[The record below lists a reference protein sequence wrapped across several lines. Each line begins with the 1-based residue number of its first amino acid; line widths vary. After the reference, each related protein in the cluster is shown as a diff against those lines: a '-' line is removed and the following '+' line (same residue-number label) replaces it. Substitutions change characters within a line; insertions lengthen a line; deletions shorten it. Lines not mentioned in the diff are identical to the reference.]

1 MIEII
6 YITNDSSI
14 NQMLNI
20 ENLMSDN
27 INKVEVGN
35 NWIGG
40 EFYIQTCLYF
50 LLEKYFKDKYVA
62 LTFKENI
69 EYINNVLDESKIIIF
84 PGWINDIKEDDLQ
97 FYKYKNKLYSYT
109 YFVFNFKN
117 MTNLTSHKYNDNTIS
132 LYYYKINF
140 NIDEENICFNDNIK
154 GLLLGK
160 CISHNIKIY
169 ENIIKLLNKLNDSNI
184 KLFSTLR
191 NLKNMDVF
199 PKYLEHI
206 KEECIL
212 KSDTICNHPVLEL
225 LGILNPKKFRK
236 LLTHCKYILCLGN
249 PYSPPTIIESLF
261 SNCIVIAP
269 SNQLSRDL
277 HNNKNVYL
285 TDNLS
290 NDDIA
295 SLIIKIENDEII
307 FDKNDYPVNYTE
319 ESMINVLNNLLKK

>member
-1 MIEII
+1 MTEII
-6 YITNDSSI
+6 YITDNLSI

-27 INKVEVGN
+27 INKVEILN

-40 EFYIQTCLYF
+40 EFYIQTCLYL
-50 LLEKYFKDKYVA
+50 LLEKYFKNKYIH
-62 LTFKENI
+62 LTLKEDSK
-69 EYINNVLDESKIIIF
+69 YINNVLDESKIIIF
-84 PGWINDIKEDDLQ
+84 PGWIHDIEEDNLQ

-109 YFVFNFKN
+109 YFEFNFKN
-117 MTNLTSHKYNDNTIS
+117 IKNLTSHKYNDNVIP
-132 LYYYKINF
+132 LYYYKIPF
-140 NIDEENICFNDNIK
+140 NIDSENICFNNNIK

-169 ENIIKLLNKLNDSNI
+169 ENIINLLNKLNDSNI

-191 NLKNMDVF
+191 NLKNMDIF
-199 PKYLEHI
+199 PKYLENI
-206 KEECIL
+206 KEECII
-212 KSDTICNHPVLEL
+212 KSDTICNHSVLEL

-236 LLTHCKYILCLGN
+236 LLIHCKYILCLGN
-249 PYSPPTIIESLF
+249 PYYPPTIIESLF

-269 SNQLSRDL
+269 AEQISKDL

-290 NDDIA
+290 INDIIL
-295 SLIIKIENDEII
+295 LINKIENDEIT
-307 FDKNDYPVNYTE
+307 FDINDYPVNYTE
-319 ESMINVLNNLLKK
+319 ESMINVLNNLLK